1 MSTPVKCTQT
11 EDYITLHA
19 NRSGEVQVDYH
30 GSRIVCMNVKPEDL
44 LNALKNEGILPEKT
58 DADKIVE
65 QVKAL
70 EREWYGKGAYAEA
83 SELRQ
88 ALAGEPV
95 FGFPTGI
102 GAVIEGHRFSDTT
115 VRFLRN
121 GLGSWEHLNS
131 TSASRSLWTEE
142 QIRDQV
148 KGLKVLSE
156 GVDL

>member
-19 NRSGEVQVDYH
+19 NRSGEVQVDFH
-30 GSRIVCMNVKPEDL
+30 GLRTVCMNVKPEDL

-58 DADKIVE
+58 DADKIVK
-65 QVKAL
+65 QVKTL
-70 EREWYGKGAYAEA
+70 ERQWYKAGSYMEA
-83 SELRQ
+83 AELRQ
-88 ALAGEPV
+88 ALSGEPP
-95 FGFPTGI
+95 FNFPTGI
-102 GAVIEGHRFSDTT
+102 GAIIEGHRFITTT

-121 GLGSWEHLNS
+121 GLGSWESVDS